1 MKSGP
6 SAYPNG
12 IRRGIME
19 KILQSL
25 QSKDGTSM
33 VEVLTAFLVIVLMI
47 TMFGKVVTLS
57 MGILQRSQKVMENME
72 TFNSEY
78 YQEKNK
84 EKQTLISGR
93 LSLKEDWKNPSE
105 GTVIPLS
112 QGELKK
118 YTDDTTGLSR
128 YFIEVMPQTENG
140 EGKDEMDGQ

>member
-57 MGILQRSQKVMENME
+57 MGILQR
-72 TFNSEY
+72 
-78 YQEKNK
+78 
-84 EKQTLISGR
+84 
-93 LSLKEDWKNPSE
+93 
-105 GTVIPLS
+105 
-112 QGELKK
+112 
-118 YTDDTTGLSR
+118 
-128 YFIEVMPQTENG
+128 
-140 EGKDEMDGQ
+140 

>member
-1 MKSGP
+1 
-6 SAYPNG
+6 
-12 IRRGIME
+12 ME

-84 EKQTLISGR
+84 EKQTLISVR
-93 LSLKEDWKNPSE
+93 LSLKEDWKTPSE

>member
-1 MKSGP
+1 
-6 SAYPNG
+6 
-12 IRRGIME
+12 ME

-140 EGKDEMDGQ
+140 ERKDEMDGQ

>member
-1 MKSGP
+1 
-6 SAYPNG
+6 
-12 IRRGIME
+12 ME

-57 MGILQRSQKVMENME
+57 MGILQRSKKVMENME

>member
-1 MKSGP
+1 
-6 SAYPNG
+6 
-12 IRRGIME
+12 ME

-128 YFIEVMPQTENG
+128 YFIEVMPQTETG

>member
-1 MKSGP
+1 
-6 SAYPNG
+6 
-12 IRRGIME
+12 ME

-57 MGILQRSQKVMENME
+57 MGILKRSQKVMENME

>member
-1 MKSGP
+1 
-6 SAYPNG
+6 
-12 IRRGIME
+12 ME

-78 YQEKNK
+78 SQEKNK

>member
-1 MKSGP
+1 
-6 SAYPNG
+6 
-12 IRRGIME
+12 ME

-47 TMFGKVVTLS
+47 TMFGMVVTLS

>member
-1 MKSGP
+1 
-6 SAYPNG
+6 
-12 IRRGIME
+12 ME

-93 LSLKEDWKNPSE
+93 LCLKEDWKNPSE

-140 EGKDEMDGQ
+140 VGKDEMDGQ

>member
-1 MKSGP
+1 
-6 SAYPNG
+6 
-12 IRRGIME
+12 ME

-128 YFIEVMPQTENG
+128 YFIEVMPQTEKG

>member
-12 IRRGIME
+12 IRRGIKE

>member
-1 MKSGP
+1 
-6 SAYPNG
+6 
-12 IRRGIME
+12 ME
-19 KILQSL
+19 KILQRL
-25 QSKDGTSM
+25 RSKDGTSM
-33 VEVLTAFLVIVLMI
+33 VEVLAAFLVIVLMI

-84 EKQTLISGR
+84 ENKTLISGR
-93 LSLKEDWKNPSE
+93 LSLKEAWKNSSE
-105 GTVIPLS
+105 GTAIPLP

-118 YTDDTTGLSR
+118 YTDDATGLSR
-128 YFIEVMPQTENG
+128 YFIEVIPQTENG